1 MDREKRNGV
10 SEEERIKQRNLNWP
24 KRRRIIGRVLF
35 VVLGILG
42 IFILRTWE
50 QIGKIALGKWKNIL
64 VNMRGKMCTVQNN
77 LQTDCIL

>member
-35 VVLGILG
+35 VVLSILA
-42 IFILRTWE
+42 F
-50 QIGKIALGKWKNIL
+50 ALWIHA
-64 VNMRGKMCTVQNN
+64 VE
-77 LQTDCIL
+77 

>member
-35 VVLGILG
+35 VVLSILA
-42 IFILRTWE
+42 IIILAF
-50 QIGKIALGKWKNIL
+50 ALWIHL
-64 VNMRGKMCTVQNN
+64 VE
-77 LQTDCIL
+77 